1 MAATASAFAALTSLG
16 DVVVW
21 GDAAEGG
28 AVDAAAR
35 ARLHAAPAR
44 RLVATRGAFAALLV
58 SGEVRGVK
66 GVMGV
71 FRRP

>member
-21 GDAAEGG
+21 GDAAG
-28 AVDAAAR
+28 ALDDAAR
-35 ARLHAAPAR
+35 ARLKAAPAR

-66 GVMGV
+66 G
-71 FRRP
+71 